1 MGVFAR
7 AFGPATLVLVF
18 AACGARAPTVYT
30 PEAYAPRVPR
40 GTTYRWSFDTAPPTP
55 GTGAVSASPERVF
68 DAVLGDWGVQPDSDA
83 TSLPGV
89 YRQDL
94 RFGPLDVPRVLVRG
108 LAFGDL
114 DASVRCR
121 ADAGATAEG
130 CGLVFDAQDSDR
142 YFVARAD
149 AIEGAVRLLHV
160 TRYGEREVARA
171 VALVTPHVW
180 HTLAVHARGE
190 QVGIEWDG
198 QRVIAAVD
206 WAREGGRIGLATVA
220 DAVTSFDDLEV
231 TAD

>member
-1 MGVFAR
+1 MAVLAR
-7 AFGPATLVLVF
+7 TVLPATLVLVV
-18 AACGARAPTVYT
+18 AACGAQAPTVYS
-30 PEAYAPRVPR
+30 PAAYAPRVPP

-55 GTGAVSASPERVF
+55 GTGQVSSSPERVF
-68 DAVLGDWGVQPDSDA
+68 DAVLGDWGIHPDLDA

-89 YRQDL
+89 YRQDV

-121 ADAGATAEG
+121 VDAGATAEG
-130 CGLVFDAQDSDR
+130 CGLVFDARDSDR

-149 AIEGAVRLLHV
+149 ALDGAVRLLHV
-160 TRYGEREVARA
+160 TSAGEREVAHA
-171 VALVTPHVW
+171 VAIVTPHVW

-190 QVGIEWDG
+190 QIVVEWDG

>member
-1 MGVFAR
+1 MAILAR
-7 AFGPATLVLVF
+7 ALGAATLVLVVG
-18 AACGARAPTVYT
+18 ACAARAPTVYS
-30 PEAYAPRVPR
+30 PEAYAPRVPH
-40 GTTYRWSFDTAPPTP
+40 GTTYRWSFDTESPTP
-55 GTGAVSASPERVF
+55 GTGRVSATPERVF
-68 DAVLGDWGVQPDSDA
+68 DAVLGDWGVHPDADA

-121 ADAGATAEG
+121 VDSGATAEG

-149 AIEGAVRLLHV
+149 AMEGAVRLLHV
-160 TRYGEREVARA
+160 TSGGEREVAHA

-190 QVGIEWDG
+190 QVLVDWDG

-231 TAD
+231 TSD

>member
-1 MGVFAR
+1 MSLLAR
-7 AFGPATLVLVF
+7 ALGLAALVLVVDG
-18 AACGARAPTVYT
+18 CGARAPTAYA
-30 PEAYAPRVPR
+30 PDAYAPRVAP
-40 GTTYRWSFDTAPPTP
+40 GTTYRWSFDSPAPTP
-55 GTGAVSASPERVF
+55 GTGQVSPSPERVF
-68 DAVLGDWGVQPDSDA
+68 DAVLGDWGVHPDGDA

-89 YRQDL
+89 YRQDS

-108 LAFGDL
+108 LAFGDV
-114 DASVRCR
+114 DATVRCR

-130 CGLVFDAQDSDR
+130 CGLVFDARDSDR

-149 AIEGAVRLLHV
+149 ALEGAVRLLHV
-160 TRYGEREVARA
+160 TSDGEREIAR
-171 VALVTPHVW
+171 VKALVTPHGW

-190 QVGIEWDG
+190 QILVEWDG